1 MDTNMSEKT
10 EVTLDEEP
18 IVLYIPKSTLELTI
32 EAKIWRDGAV
42 NTVRKIMSFEETR
55 AAVEDAKDNY
65 IPEDAIFTLTEKGK
79 EELERLRR
87 EQLDGFREE

>member
-1 MDTNMSEKT
+1 MEEEKKIS
-10 EVTLDEEP
+10 LNEEP
-18 IVLYIPKSTLELTI
+18 IVLFIPEATLEVKI
-32 EAKIWRDGAV
+32 EAKVWMDGECV
-42 NTVRKIMSFEETR
+42 TVSKTMPFAEVR
-55 AAVEDAKDNY
+55 AAVEDARTSY